1 LGEGREWLET
11 ALVEGDQT
19 ISVAARAKVLEALFW
34 LAYDQW
40 DLDRAEAVAQEGLEL
55 SNEAEAEAI
64 LAASFRTMLAAPAWV
79 RGDYERARELLDE
92 SIALSRKEDDKIKLA
107 DALFEL
113 ALATHYQDDY
123 VRAKEIY
130 EEGMVVFQEAGYTY
144 LLPTFLQS
152 LGALLMLEGD
162 YERGAALN
170 EEAEALFRE
179 HGYKGRL
186 QFALNNLGWAALLQ
200 GNHKR
205 ARRYYEECLLVCKE
219 LGDKM
224 IASDSLEGLACIS
237 GAEGGAERAA
247 MLCGAAEGLRETV
260 GAVAYQHS
268 PEVEAWLEP
277 YLEAARSS
285 LEEASW
291 EAAWTE
297 GQGMTLEK
305 AIEYALSEVEPKSP
319 IYPASKRLSA
329 DEPPALT
336 RREREVA
343 ALVAHALTNAQIAK
357 GLFISEHTV
366 HHHVTNILKKLNLS
380 SRQQVASRLSDR

>member
-1 LGEGREWLET
+1 LT
-11 ALVEGDQT
+11 
-19 ISVAARAKVLEALFW
+19 
-34 LAYDQW
+34 YDQW

-55 SNEAEAEAI
+55 SNEPQAEAI
-64 LAASFRTMLAAPAWV
+64 LAASFRTTLAAPVWV
-79 RGDYERARELLDE
+79 RGDYERARELLED
-92 SIALSRKEDDKIKLA
+92 SIALSRKADDKIKLA

-113 ALATHYQDDY
+113 ALATHHQGDY

-130 EEGMVVFQEAGYTY
+130 EEGIVVCQEAGYTY
-144 LLPTFLQS
+144 LLPAFLQS
-152 LGALLMLEGD
+152 LGGLLMLKGN
-162 YERGAALN
+162 YERGATLN

-179 HGYKGRL
+179 HGHKGRL
-186 QFALNNLGWAALLQ
+186 QFALDNLGWAALLQ
-200 GNHKR
+200 GDHKR
-205 ARRYYEECLLVCKE
+205 ARRYYEEGLVVCKQ

-224 IASDSLEGLACIS
+224 IASDILVGLACIS
-237 GAEGGAERAA
+237 GAAGGAERAA
-247 MLCGAAEGLRETV
+247 TLFGAAEALRETI
-260 GAVAYQHS
+260 GAVAYQYS
-268 PEVEAWLEP
+268 PEEEAWLEP

-285 LEEASW
+285 LEETLW

-305 AIEYALSEVEPKSP
+305 AIEYALSEEDLTSP
-319 IYPASKRLSA
+319 ISPASKRLSA

-357 GLFISEHTV
+357 ELFISEHTV